1 MKIKAAAGDLVV
13 YAVVTLL
20 ALLSLAVYRLPAD
33 TAAAN
38 ARITAEGTT
47 TVYPLSV
54 PRTLQVTG
62 NGHTLT
68 VRIAEGVVTVTDSD
82 CPDRVCV
89 HTGAV
94 SAAGQVIA
102 CVPAG
107 ILIEITGGDAD
118 ADIIIG

>member
-1 MKIKAAAGDLVV
+1 MKIKAAAGDLTV

-20 ALLSLAVYRLPAD
+20 ALLSLAALRLPAD

-38 ARITAEGTT
+38 VRITANGTEA
-47 TVYPLSV
+47 VYPLSV

-62 NGHTLT
+62 AGHTLT
-68 VRIAEGVVTVTDSD
+68 VCIAEGTVSVTDSD

-107 ILIEITGGDAD
+107 ILIEITGGNAD